1 MPADIDAA
9 VHRKLAADLFNE
21 VWLLLEKS
29 NRTPDED
36 DRMLHA
42 AHASRFHWQDIG
54 SPREWSIGEW
64 QISRVY
70 AVLKRA
76 EPAIY
81 HGRRALNWARDH
93 SVGPFFIAYGYEAMA
108 RAYAVAGDIDSA
120 KKYIA
125 QAREVAARIPD
136 PADQKHVED
145 DLATIEVL

>member
-1 MPADIDAA
+1 MPVVIDAA

-21 VWLLLEKS
+21 VWTLLEKP
-29 NRTPDED
+29 NRSPEDD
-36 DRMLHA
+36 DRMIHA

-70 AVLKRA
+70 SVLKRA

-81 HGRRALNWARDH
+81 HGQHALKWAREH
-93 SVGPFFIAYGYEAMA
+93 SVAPFFIAYGYEALA
-108 RAYAVAGDIDSA
+108 RAHAVAGDVDSA
-120 KKYIA
+120 KKHIA
-125 QAREVAARIPD
+125 QAREVGATIPD

-145 DLATIEVL
+145 DLATIAVR

>member
-1 MPADIDAA
+1 MPAVIDAA

-21 VWLLLEKS
+21 VWSLLEKR
-29 NRTPDED
+29 NRTSEED
-36 DRMLHA
+36 DRMIHA

-70 AVLKRA
+70 AVLRRA

-81 HGRRALNWARDH
+81 HGQRALNWARDH
-93 SVGPFFIAYGYEAMA
+93 SIGPFFIAYGYEALA

-120 KKYIA
+120 KKHIA
-125 QAREVAARIPD
+125 EARKTATSIPD
-136 PADQKHVED
+136 PADQKHLED
-145 DLATIEVL
+145 DLATIAVS

>member
-9 VHRKLAADLFNE
+9 VHRKLAAGLFNE
-21 VWLLLEKS
+21 VWSLLEKP
-29 NRTPDED
+29 NRTSEED
-36 DRMLHA
+36 DRMIHA

-76 EPAIY
+76 EPAIH
-81 HGRRALNWARDH
+81 HGQRALSWARDH
-93 SVGPFFIAYGYEAMA
+93 SVGPFFIAYGYEALA
-108 RAYAVAGDIDSA
+108 RAYAVAGDTDLV

-125 QAREVAARIPD
+125 EARKTAASIPD
-136 PADQKHVED
+136 PADQKHLED
-145 DLATIEVL
+145 DLATIAIS

>member
-1 MPADIDAA
+1 MPVVIDAA

-21 VWLLLEKS
+21 VWSLLEKP

-36 DRMLHA
+36 DRMIHA
-42 AHASRFHWQDIG
+42 AHASRFHWQEIG

-81 HGRRALNWARDH
+81 HGHRALDWARDH
-93 SVGPFFIAYGYEAMA
+93 SVGPFFIAYGYEAVA
-108 RAYAVAGDIDSA
+108 RAHAVAGDIDSA
-120 KKYIA
+120 KNYIA
-125 QAREVAARIPD
+125 EARKTAVSIPD
-136 PADQKHVED
+136 PADQKHLEE
-145 DLATIEVL
+145 DLATITVS